1 MRARNSARNR
11 VTVIGA
17 GYVGLTV
24 AAALASRGFR
34 VTCVDKDE
42 SRVSNL
48 QRGRVPFVEPG
59 LEKYVERGLQRNR
72 LRFAPALDEEA
83 LAAEVVFLAVGTPS
97 APDGRADLS
106 AVFSAADELGR
117 QSASPKV
124 VVIKSTVPVG
134 TGDELEAR
142 LRARTG
148 RRWHVVSN
156 PEFLREGTALY
167 DYLRPDRIVIGAAA
181 PEAAA
186 AVKRIY
192 AGIRAPVL
200 LVDRR
205 TAELIKYAANAFLAA
220 RISLINEIADLCER
234 LGVDTAQVSR
244 GIGLDRRIGPHFL
257 RAGLGYGGS
266 CFPKDVSALIAQ
278 FADCGLTPRILPAV
292 EQVNQDRRRRF
303 LELAE
308 ATVGV
313 LRGTTLAV
321 WGLAFKPGTSDM
333 RHAPALDIV
342 PELLRKG
349 AHVRV
354 YDPAANDMATAFFPG
369 AYVAS
374 STLDAA
380 RGADAVLVLTDWP
393 EFARVDLQRL
403 KQVMARPLIVDGR
416 GLFPAETLVRQGF
429 VYRALGRYVPENAIP
444 AAPALD

>member
-167 DYLRPDRIVIGAAA
+167 DYLRPD
-181 PEAAA
+181 
-186 AVKRIY
+186 
-192 AGIRAPVL
+192 
-200 LVDRR
+200 
-205 TAELIKYAANAFLAA
+205 
-220 RISLINEIADLCER
+220 
-234 LGVDTAQVSR
+234 
-244 GIGLDRRIGPHFL
+244 RIGPHFL

-429 VYRALGRYVPENAIP
+429 VYRALGRHVPENAIP